1 MQIFVWLLYI
11 HQYVRLC
18 IYFLLQMVLIAVI
31 IFSEL
36 HDYRMV
42 KTHNWMKSA
51 ELFTSADRKLFKIK
65 LEAS

>member
-11 HQYVRLC
+11 HQHVHLC

-36 HDYRMV
+36 HVYKMV
-42 KTHNWMKSA
+42 KTHSWMKSA
-51 ELFTSADRKLFKIK
+51 ELFCR
-65 LEAS
+65 

>member
-1 MQIFVWLLYI
+1 
-11 HQYVRLC
+11 
-18 IYFLLQMVLIAVI
+18 MVLIAVI